1 MVLANNVYC
10 GDCLELMKEIDDQ
23 SVDLILCDLPYGTTR
38 CKWDVIIPFE
48 SLWQHYSRIIKPN
61 GAILLFGNEPFSS
74 KLRLSNINQYKY
86 DWYWQKD
93 KAANFLFGN
102 KMPLK
107 NIEIISVFY
116 NMQPIYNPQKEI
128 NPKGVSK
135 RHLYK
140 NPAKITKNVKE
151 VMGDS
156 WKETKMDNTQN
167 YHGKSY
173 EPDKLLPKQLI
184 YFAREQ
190 RGKAHPTQKP
200 VALCEY
206 LIKTYTNE
214 GDLVLDNCLG
224 SGTTAIACIRTGRNY
239 IGIEKE
245 QKYVDIALQRIA
257 EEKSNA

>member
-107 NIEIISVFY
+107 N
-116 NMQPIYNPQKEI
+116 
-128 NPKGVSK
+128 
-135 RHLYK
+135 
-140 NPAKITKNVKE
+140 
-151 VMGDS
+151 
-156 WKETKMDNTQN
+156 KETKMDNTQN